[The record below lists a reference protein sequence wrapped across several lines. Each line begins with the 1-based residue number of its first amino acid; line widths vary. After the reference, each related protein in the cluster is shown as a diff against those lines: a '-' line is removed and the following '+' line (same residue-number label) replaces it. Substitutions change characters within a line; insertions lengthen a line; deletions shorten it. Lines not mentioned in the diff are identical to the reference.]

1 MLLKPS
7 TAPKRKV
14 KAIQFGVLSPEL
26 MKEYSVMQAMNKD
39 NAPVLAGVTR
49 SEAYGPNGEDI
60 YGGICDPR
68 MGDLWDLDNPGYFGH
83 LELHKPVYH
92 VGFLGAV
99 VTILRCISHHTSTPL
114 KDIKDPAILK
124 LQESGGSP
132 RSPKRATASKSAPR
146 PADRSPTT
154 KKRDSASR

>member
-1 MLLKPS
+1 MLLKAS

-26 MKEYSVMQAMNKD
+26 MKEYSVMQSMNQGVPI
-39 NAPVLAGVTR
+39 AAGVTR

-60 YGGICDPR
+60 FGGICDPR

-99 VTILRCISHHTSTPL
+99 VTLLRCISHHSSKIL
-114 KDIKDPAILK
+114 KDIKEPAILK
-124 LQESGGSP
+124 LQGKR
-132 RSPKRATASKSAPR
+132 RSPPSLKRATA
-146 PADRSPTT
+146 
-154 KKRDSASR
+154 